1 MKKREFNKWL
11 KVITTK
17 NRLDI
22 SKINNLPNEVR
33 ADMVYF
39 IISKRQPVIKDLIPE
54 GFDMSWMHAMGY
66 LYETRMNG
74 YDLVHLCTFT
84 LVAHLQE

>member
-1 MKKREFNKWL
+1 
-11 KVITTK
+11 
-17 NRLDI
+17 
-22 SKINNLPNEVR
+22 
-33 ADMVYF
+33 MVYF